1 MVNFGGYIG
10 IMLTENESEIGQ
22 ILRLIQ
28 TLLIF
33 EAT

>member
-10 IMLTENESEIGQ
+10 IMLTENEREIGQ